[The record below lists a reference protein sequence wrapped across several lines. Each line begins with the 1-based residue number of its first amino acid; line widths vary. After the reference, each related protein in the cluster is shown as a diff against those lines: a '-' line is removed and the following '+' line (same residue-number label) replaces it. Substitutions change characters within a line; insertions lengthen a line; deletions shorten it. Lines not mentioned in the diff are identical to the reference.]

1 MKERFNPFII
11 RRLKQIDDLVDEV
24 YHDVTPC
31 DYDEDKFYMYFREI
45 TNWVVE
51 NFVNNNN
58 LGDDDIAIDL
68 HHFIRERYFDEFLD
82 YFDNAQLSCDEFINE
97 SEDLGD
103 FNYTKDE
110 RVNLLGSLSNP
121 KSVTPSDLKKI
132 EFIADYI
139 EMVSGEYL
147 NRSNYKPCF
156 VSVQAGHN
164 KFYIVVIV
172 TDRKYTLEGYEKFI
186 NEKLHKTFKGMDIYV
201 LLIDN
206 KYDDGN
212 SIPKS
217 CDDYFNHI
225 PKLPNTIT
233 IKF

>member
-1 MKERFNPFII
+1 MKERFNPFIV

-24 YHDVTPC
+24 YHEVTPC
-31 DYDEDKFYMYFREI
+31 DYDEDKFYIYFREI

-103 FNYTKDE
+103 FNYT
-110 RVNLLGSLSNP
+110 NSNDTESNR
-121 KSVTPSDLKKI
+121 KTVTPSDLKKI
-132 EFIADYI
+132 EFIAEYI
-139 EMVSGEYL
+139 EGVSGEYL
-147 NRSNYKPCF
+147 DKSNYKPCF
-156 VSVQAGHN
+156 VSVNVSRN

-172 TDRKYTLEGYEKFI
+172 TDKKYTLEGYEKFI

-233 IKF
+233 IEF

>member
-1 MKERFNPFII
+1 MKERFNPFIV

-24 YHDVTPC
+24 YHEVTPC
-31 DYDEDKFYMYFREI
+31 DYDEDKFYIYFREI

-58 LGDDDIAIDL
+58 LEDDNIAIDL
-68 HHFIRERYFDEFLD
+68 HHLIRERYFEEFLD
-82 YFDNAQLSCDEFINE
+82 YFENAQLSCDEYINE
-97 SEDLGD
+97 SED
-103 FNYTKDE
+103 KRKE
-110 RVNLLGSLSNP
+110 
-121 KSVTPSDLKKI
+121 VTPSDLKKI

-139 EMVSGEYL
+139 EGVSGEYL

-156 VSVQAGHN
+156 VSVNAGHN
-164 KFYIVVIV
+164 KFYIVIIV
-172 TDRKYTLEGYEKFI
+172 TNIKYTMDKYQSFLEK
-186 NEKLHKTFKGMDIYV
+186 KLSQTFKGMDIYV
-201 LLIDN
+201 LTIDN
-206 KYDDGN
+206 KYDDN
-212 SIPKS
+212 DSVRKS

>member
-1 MKERFNPFII
+1 MKERFNPFIV

-24 YHDVTPC
+24 YHEVTPC
-31 DYDEDKFYMYFREI
+31 DYDEDRFYIYFREI

-58 LGDDDIAIDL
+58 LEDDDIAIDL

-97 SEDLGD
+97 SED
-103 FNYTKDE
+103 KRKE
-110 RVNLLGSLSNP
+110 
-121 KSVTPSDLKKI
+121 VTPSDLKKI

-139 EMVSGEYL
+139 EGVSGEYL

-156 VSVQAGHN
+156 VSVNAGHN
-164 KFYIVVIV
+164 KFYIVIIV
-172 TDRKYTLEGYEKFI
+172 TDIKYTMDKYQSFLEK
-186 NEKLHKTFKGMDIYV
+186 KLSQTFKGMDIYV
-201 LLIDN
+201 LTIDN
-206 KYDDGN
+206 KYDDDD
-212 SIPKS
+212 SVRKS

>member
-1 MKERFNPFII
+1 MKERFNPFIV

-24 YHDVTPC
+24 YHDVIPC

-58 LGDDDIAIDL
+58 LEDDDIAIDL

-103 FNYTKDE
+103 FNY
-110 RVNLLGSLSNP
+110 NNSNDAESN
-121 KSVTPSDLKKI
+121 KKTVTPSDLKKI
-132 EFIADYI
+132 EFIAEYI
-139 EMVSGEYL
+139 EGVSDEYL

-156 VSVQAGHN
+156 VSVNVSRN
-164 KFYIVVIV
+164 KFYLVVIV
-172 TDRKYTLEGYEKFI
+172 TDKKYTLEGYEKFI

-233 IKF
+233 IEF

>member
-1 MKERFNPFII
+1 MKERFNPFIV

-24 YHDVTPC
+24 YHEITPC

-103 FNYTKDE
+103 FNYT
-110 RVNLLGSLSNP
+110 NSNDTESNR
-121 KSVTPSDLKKI
+121 KTVTPLDLKKI
-132 EFIADYI
+132 EFIAEYI
-139 EMVSGEYL
+139 EGVSGEYL
-147 NRSNYKPCF
+147 DKSNY
-156 VSVQAGHN
+156 
-164 KFYIVVIV
+164 
-172 TDRKYTLEGYEKFI
+172 
-186 NEKLHKTFKGMDIYV
+186 
-201 LLIDN
+201 
-206 KYDDGN
+206 
-212 SIPKS
+212 
-217 CDDYFNHI
+217 
-225 PKLPNTIT
+225 
-233 IKF
+233 

>member
-24 YHDVTPC
+24 YHEVTPC

-97 SEDLGD
+97 SEGKG
-103 FNYTKDE
+103 KD
-110 RVNLLGSLSNP
+110 
-121 KSVTPSDLKKI
+121 VTPSDLKKI

-139 EMVSGEYL
+139 EGVSDEYL

-156 VSVQAGHN
+156 VSVNVSRN
-164 KFYIVVIV
+164 KFYLVVIV
-172 TDRKYTLEGYEKFI
+172 TDKKYTLEGYEKFI

-206 KYDDGN
+206 KYDDGD

>member
-24 YHDVTPC
+24 YHEVTPC

-97 SEDLGD
+97 SEGKG
-103 FNYTKDE
+103 KD
-110 RVNLLGSLSNP
+110 
-121 KSVTPSDLKKI
+121 VTPSDLKKI

-139 EMVSGEYL
+139 EGVSDEYL
-147 NRSNYKPCF
+147 NRSIYKPCF
-156 VSVQAGHN
+156 VSVNVSRN

-172 TDRKYTLEGYEKFI
+172 TDKKYTLEGYEKFI

-233 IKF
+233 IEF

>member
-1 MKERFNPFII
+1 MKERFNPFIV
-11 RRLKQIDDLVDEV
+11 RRLKQIDDLVGEV
-24 YHDVTPC
+24 YHEVTPC
-31 DYDEDKFYMYFREI
+31 DYDEDKFYIYFREI

-103 FNYTKDE
+103 FNYNTNDAE
-110 RVNLLGSLSNP
+110 SN
-121 KSVTPSDLKKI
+121 KKTVTPSDLKKI
-132 EFIADYI
+132 EFIAEYI
-139 EMVSGEYL
+139 EGVSDEYL

-156 VSVQAGHN
+156 VSVNVSRN

-172 TDRKYTLEGYEKFI
+172 TDKKYTLEGYEKFI

-201 LLIDN
+201 LLVDN

-225 PKLPNTIT
+225 HKLPNTIT
-233 IKF
+233 IEF

>member
-1 MKERFNPFII
+1 MKERFNPFIV

-24 YHDVTPC
+24 YHEITPC

-103 FNYTKDE
+103 FNYT
-110 RVNLLGSLSNP
+110 NSNDTESNR
-121 KSVTPSDLKKI
+121 KTVTPLDLKKI
-132 EFIADYI
+132 EFIAEYI
-139 EMVSGEYL
+139 EGVSGEYL
-147 NRSNYKPCF
+147 DKSNYKPCF
-156 VSVQAGHN
+156 VSVNVSRN

-172 TDRKYTLEGYEKFI
+172 TDKKYTLEGYEKFI

-233 IKF
+233 IEF

>member
-1 MKERFNPFII
+1 MKERFNPFIV

-24 YHDVTPC
+24 YHEVTPC
-31 DYDEDKFYMYFREI
+31 DYDEDKFYIYFREI

-68 HHFIRERYFDEFLD
+68 YHFIRERYFDEFLD

-103 FNYTKDE
+103 FNYNTNDAE
-110 RVNLLGSLSNP
+110 SN
-121 KSVTPSDLKKI
+121 KKTVTPSDLKKI
-132 EFIADYI
+132 EFIAEYI
-139 EMVSGEYL
+139 EGVSDEYL

-156 VSVQAGHN
+156 VSVNVSRN

-172 TDRKYTLEGYEKFI
+172 TDKKYTLEGYEKFI

-201 LLIDN
+201 LLVDN

-225 PKLPNTIT
+225 HKLPNTIT
-233 IKF
+233 IEF

>member
-1 MKERFNPFII
+1 MKERFNPFIV

-24 YHDVTPC
+24 YHEVTPC
-31 DYDEDKFYMYFREI
+31 DYDEDKFYIYFREI

-103 FNYTKDE
+103 FNYT
-110 RVNLLGSLSNP
+110 NSNDTESNR
-121 KSVTPSDLKKI
+121 KTVTPSDLKKI
-132 EFIADYI
+132 EFIAEYI
-139 EMVSGEYL
+139 EGVSGEYL
-147 NRSNYKPCF
+147 DKSNYKPCF
-156 VSVQAGHN
+156 VSVNVSRN

-172 TDRKYTLEGYEKFI
+172 TDKKYTLEGYEKFI

-201 LLIDN
+201 LLVDN

-233 IKF
+233 IEF

>member
-58 LGDDDIAIDL
+58 LEDDDIAIDL

-97 SEDLGD
+97 SEDKG
-103 FNYTKDE
+103 KD
-110 RVNLLGSLSNP
+110 
-121 KSVTPSDLKKI
+121 VTPSDLKKI

-139 EMVSGEYL
+139 EGVSSKYL
-147 NRSNYKPCF
+147 NSSDYRPCF
-156 VSVQAGHN
+156 VSVQAAHN

-206 KYDDGN
+206 K
-212 SIPKS
+212 
-217 CDDYFNHI
+217 
-225 PKLPNTIT
+225 
-233 IKF
+233 

>member
-24 YHDVTPC
+24 YHEVTPC

-103 FNYTKDE
+103 FNY
-110 RVNLLGSLSNP
+110 NNSNDAESN
-121 KSVTPSDLKKI
+121 KKTVTPSDLKKI
-132 EFIADYI
+132 EFIAEYI
-139 EMVSGEYL
+139 EGVSDEYL

-156 VSVQAGHN
+156 VSVNVSRN

-172 TDRKYTLEGYEKFI
+172 TDKKYTLEGYEKFI

-206 KYDDGN
+206 KYDDGD

-217 CDDYFNHI
+217 CDDYFNHMT
-225 PKLPNTIT
+225 KLPNTIT
-233 IKF
+233 IEF

>member
-1 MKERFNPFII
+1 MKERFNPFIV

-24 YHDVTPC
+24 YHEVTPC
-31 DYDEDKFYMYFREI
+31 DYDEDKFYIYFREI

-103 FNYTKDE
+103 FNYT
-110 RVNLLGSLSNP
+110 NSNDAESNR
-121 KSVTPSDLKKI
+121 KTVTPSDLKKI
-132 EFIADYI
+132 EFIAEYI
-139 EMVSGEYL
+139 EGVSGEYL
-147 NRSNYKPCF
+147 DKSNYKPCF
-156 VSVQAGHN
+156 VSVNVSRN

-172 TDRKYTLEGYEKFI
+172 TDKKYTLEGYEKFI

-201 LLIDN
+201 LLVDN
-206 KYDDGN
+206 KYNDGN

-233 IKF
+233 IEF

>member
-24 YHDVTPC
+24 YHEVTPC

-97 SEDLGD
+97 SEDKG
-103 FNYTKDE
+103 KE
-110 RVNLLGSLSNP
+110 
-121 KSVTPSDLKKI
+121 VTPSDLKKI

-139 EMVSGEYL
+139 EVVSGEYL
-147 NRSNYKPCF
+147 NQSKYKPCF
-156 VSVQAGHN
+156 VSVNAGRN

-172 TDRKYTLEGYEKFI
+172 TDKKYTLEGYEKFI

-206 KYDDGN
+206 KYDNGD

-233 IKF
+233 IEF

>member
-58 LGDDDIAIDL
+58 LEDEDIAIDL

-103 FNYTKDE
+103 FNY
-110 RVNLLGSLSNP
+110 SNSNDAESN
-121 KSVTPSDLKKI
+121 KKTVTPSDLKKI
-132 EFIADYI
+132 EFIAEYI
-139 EMVSGEYL
+139 EGVSDEYL

-156 VSVQAGHN
+156 VSVNVSRN

-172 TDRKYTLEGYEKFI
+172 TDKKYTLEGYEKFI

-225 PKLPNTIT
+225 TKLPNTIT
-233 IKF
+233 IEF

>member
-24 YHDVTPC
+24 YHEVTPC

-97 SEDLGD
+97 SEGKG
-103 FNYTKDE
+103 KD
-110 RVNLLGSLSNP
+110 
-121 KSVTPSDLKKI
+121 VTPSDLKKI

-139 EMVSGEYL
+139 EGVSDEYL

-156 VSVQAGHN
+156 VSVNVSRN

-172 TDRKYTLEGYEKFI
+172 TDKKYTLEGYEKFI

-206 KYDDGN
+206 KYDDGD

-233 IKF
+233 IEF

>member
-1 MKERFNPFII
+1 MKERFNPFIV

-24 YHDVTPC
+24 YHDVIPC
-31 DYDEDKFYMYFREI
+31 DYDEDKFYIYFREI

-58 LGDDDIAIDL
+58 LEDDDIAIDL

-97 SEDLGD
+97 SEGKG
-103 FNYTKDE
+103 KD
-110 RVNLLGSLSNP
+110 
-121 KSVTPSDLKKI
+121 VTPSDLKKI

-139 EMVSGEYL
+139 EGVSDEYL

-156 VSVQAGHN
+156 VSVNVSRN

-172 TDRKYTLEGYEKFI
+172 TDKKYTLEGYEKFI

>member
-1 MKERFNPFII
+1 MKKRFNPFIV

-24 YHDVTPC
+24 YNEVIPC

-82 YFDNAQLSCDEFINE
+82 YFENAQLSCDEYINE

-103 FNYTKDE
+103 FNYNNNEEK
-110 RVNLLGSLSNP
+110 
-121 KSVTPSDLKKI
+121 KSDKGKEVTPSDLKKI

-139 EMVSGEYL
+139 EGVSGEYL

-156 VSVQAGHN
+156 VSVNAGHN
-164 KFYIVVIV
+164 KFYIVIIV
-172 TDRKYTLEGYEKFI
+172 TDIKYTMDKYQSFLEK
-186 NEKLHKTFKGMDIYV
+186 KLSQTFKGMDIYV
-201 LLIDN
+201 LTIDN
-206 KYDDGN
+206 KYDDDD
-212 SIPKS
+212 SVRKS

-233 IKF
+233 IEF

>member
-1 MKERFNPFII
+1 MKERFNPFIV

-24 YHDVTPC
+24 YHEVTPC
-31 DYDEDKFYMYFREI
+31 
-45 TNWVVE
+45 
-51 NFVNNNN
+51 
-58 LGDDDIAIDL
+58 
-68 HHFIRERYFDEFLD
+68 D

-103 FNYTKDE
+103 FNYT
-110 RVNLLGSLSNP
+110 NSNDTESNR
-121 KSVTPSDLKKI
+121 KTVTPSDLKKI
-132 EFIADYI
+132 EFIAEYI
-139 EMVSGEYL
+139 EGVSGEYL
-147 NRSNYKPCF
+147 DKSNYKPCF
-156 VSVQAGHN
+156 VSVNVSRN

-172 TDRKYTLEGYEKFI
+172 TDKKYTLEGYEKFI

-233 IKF
+233 IEF

>member
-1 MKERFNPFII
+1 MKERFNPFIV

-24 YHDVTPC
+24 YHEVTPC
-31 DYDEDKFYMYFREI
+31 DYDEDKFYIYFREI

-58 LGDDDIAIDL
+58 LEDDDIAIDL

-97 SEDLGD
+97 SED
-103 FNYTKDE
+103 KRKE
-110 RVNLLGSLSNP
+110 
-121 KSVTPSDLKKI
+121 VTPSDLKKI

-139 EMVSGEYL
+139 EGVSGEYL

-156 VSVQAGHN
+156 VSVNAGHN
-164 KFYIVVIV
+164 KFYIVIIV
-172 TDRKYTLEGYEKFI
+172 TDIKYTMDKYQSFLEK
-186 NEKLHKTFKGMDIYV
+186 KLSQTFKGMDIYV
-201 LLIDN
+201 LTIDN
-206 KYDDGN
+206 KYDDDD
-212 SIPKS
+212 SVRKS

>member
-1 MKERFNPFII
+1 MKERFNPFIV

-24 YHDVTPC
+24 YNEVIPC

-103 FNYTKDE
+103 FNYT
-110 RVNLLGSLSNP
+110 NSNDTESNR
-121 KSVTPSDLKKI
+121 KTVTPLDLKKI
-132 EFIADYI
+132 EFIAEYI
-139 EMVSGEYL
+139 EGVSGEYL
-147 NRSNYKPCF
+147 DKSNYKPCF
-156 VSVQAGHN
+156 VSVQAAHN
-164 KFYIVVIV
+164 KFYLVVIV

-233 IKF
+233 IEF

>member
-1 MKERFNPFII
+1 MKERFNPFIV
-11 RRLKQIDDLVDEV
+11 RRLKQIDDLIDEV
-24 YHDVTPC
+24 YNEVIPC

-103 FNYTKDE
+103 FNY
-110 RVNLLGSLSNP
+110 NNSNDAESN
-121 KSVTPSDLKKI
+121 KKTVTPSDLKKI
-132 EFIADYI
+132 EFIAEYI
-139 EMVSGEYL
+139 EGVSDEYL

-156 VSVQAGHN
+156 VSVNVSRN
-164 KFYIVVIV
+164 KFYLVVIV
-172 TDRKYTLEGYEKFI
+172 TDKKYTLEGYEKFI

-201 LLIDN
+201 LLVDN

-225 PKLPNTIT
+225 TKLPNTIT
-233 IKF
+233 IEF

>member
-1 MKERFNPFII
+1 MKERFNPFIV

-24 YHDVTPC
+24 YHEVTPC

-103 FNYTKDE
+103 FNYT
-110 RVNLLGSLSNP
+110 NSNDTESNR
-121 KSVTPSDLKKI
+121 KTVTPLDLKKI
-132 EFIADYI
+132 EFIAEYI
-139 EMVSGEYL
+139 EGVSGEYL
-147 NRSNYKPCF
+147 DKSNYKPCF
-156 VSVQAGHN
+156 VSVNVSRN

-172 TDRKYTLEGYEKFI
+172 TDKKYTLEGYEKFI

-233 IKF
+233 IEF

>member
-24 YHDVTPC
+24 YHEVTPC
-31 DYDEDKFYMYFREI
+31 DYGEDKFYMYFREI

-58 LGDDDIAIDL
+58 LEDDDIAIDL

-97 SEDLGD
+97 SEDKG
-103 FNYTKDE
+103 K
-110 RVNLLGSLSNP
+110 
-121 KSVTPSDLKKI
+121 KVTPSDLKKI

-172 TDRKYTLEGYEKFI
+172 TDKKYTLEGYEKFI

-233 IKF
+233 IEF

>member
-1 MKERFNPFII
+1 MKERFNPFIV

-24 YHDVTPC
+24 YHEVTPC
-31 DYDEDKFYMYFREI
+31 DYDEDKFYIYFREI

-82 YFDNAQLSCDEFINE
+82 YFENAQLSCDEYINE

-103 FNYTKDE
+103 FNYNNNEEK
-110 RVNLLGSLSNP
+110 
-121 KSVTPSDLKKI
+121 KSDKGKEVTPSDLKKI

-139 EMVSGEYL
+139 EGVSGEYL

-156 VSVQAGHN
+156 VSVNAGHN
-164 KFYIVVIV
+164 KFYIVIIV
-172 TDRKYTLEGYEKFI
+172 TDIKYTMDKYQSFLEK
-186 NEKLHKTFKGMDIYV
+186 KLSQTFKGMDIYV
-201 LLIDN
+201 LTIDN
-206 KYDDGN
+206 KYDDDD
-212 SIPKS
+212 SVRKS

-233 IKF
+233 IEF

>member
-1 MKERFNPFII
+1 
-11 RRLKQIDDLVDEV
+11 
-24 YHDVTPC
+24 
-31 DYDEDKFYMYFREI
+31 MYFREI

-103 FNYTKDE
+103 FNY
-110 RVNLLGSLSNP
+110 NNSNDAESN
-121 KSVTPSDLKKI
+121 KKTVTPSDLKKI
-132 EFIADYI
+132 EFIAEYI
-139 EMVSGEYL
+139 EGVSDEYL
-147 NRSNYKPCF
+147 NRSIYKPCF
-156 VSVQAGHN
+156 VSVNVSRN

-172 TDRKYTLEGYEKFI
+172 TDKKYTLEGYEKFI

>member
-1 MKERFNPFII
+1 MKERFNPFIV

-24 YHDVTPC
+24 YHEVTPC

-103 FNYTKDE
+103 FNYT
-110 RVNLLGSLSNP
+110 NSNDTESNR
-121 KSVTPSDLKKI
+121 KTVTPSDLKKI
-132 EFIADYI
+132 EFIAEYI
-139 EMVSGEYL
+139 EGVSGEYL
-147 NRSNYKPCF
+147 DKSNYKPCF
-156 VSVQAGHN
+156 VSVNVSRN

-172 TDRKYTLEGYEKFI
+172 TDKKYTLEGYEKFI

-233 IKF
+233 IEF

>member
-1 MKERFNPFII
+1 MKERFNPFIV

-24 YHDVTPC
+24 YHEITPC

-103 FNYTKDE
+103 FNYT
-110 RVNLLGSLSNP
+110 NSNDTESNR
-121 KSVTPSDLKKI
+121 KTVTPSDLKKI
-132 EFIADYI
+132 EFIAEYI
-139 EMVSGEYL
+139 EGVSGEYL
-147 NRSNYKPCF
+147 DKSNYKPCF
-156 VSVQAGHN
+156 VSVNVSRN

-172 TDRKYTLEGYEKFI
+172 TDKKYTLEGYEKFI

-201 LLIDN
+201 LLVDN

-233 IKF
+233 IEF